1 MIQVTISGN
10 LAAEPRL
17 AFKSKFAGGGDTY
30 QIRLGTTQN
39 VHKGG
44 QTEQVTVW
52 AGGLIN
58 STKIVNMLPYLKKGK
73 AVVCCSTRCRI
84 NKYVDKNGDHQAS
97 LDLGYIDYIE
107 LGGDPEPPQP
117 KTEVAEV
124 ADAVNG
130 SSPFDF

>member
-1 MIQVTISGN
+1 MIQITISGN
-10 LAAEPRL
+10 LAADPRL

-39 VHKGG
+39 VHKSG

-58 STKIVNMLPYLKKGK
+58 SNKITNMLPYLRKGK
-73 AVVCCSTRCRI
+73 AVICVSSRCRI

-97 LDLGYIDYIE
+97 LDLGYIDYLE
-107 LGGDPEPPQP
+107 LSGDPEPPQP
-117 KTEVAEV
+117 KTEVGEV
-124 ADAVNG
+124 DSAVG